1 MKNPIFFL
9 LFLIIASACTSKKDI
24 IYFNNLNTETTDKTQ
39 LIKSTITKNDI
50 LSIVITSSSA
60 EIVKAYNMEV
70 TQGPNGYLVS
80 SEGFVTLPVL
90 GKINA
95 NGISCME
102 LEQIIAN
109 LLISGGH
116 LYNPVVN
123 VRVINSKFT
132 VLGEVN
138 KPGTY
143 NYQEENISLL
153 QALGYAGD
161 LTINGVRNNIYL
173 IREEGNVLNYTK
185 IDLTSKDWFSSPYY
199 YLKPNDVIYVLPN
212 DAKVKSGGYVKSLG
226 NLLTITS
233 VSISTILA
241 IILLTK

>member
-1 MKNPIFFL
+1 MKKPIFFL

-60 EIVKAYNMEV
+60 EIVKAYNVEV

-80 SEGFVTLPVL
+80 SEGFITLPVL

-95 NGISCME
+95 NGLSCME

-116 LYNPVVN
+116 LSNPVVN

-241 IILLTK
+241 IILLSK

>member
-1 MKNPIFFL
+1 MKKPIFFL

-60 EIVKAYNMEV
+60 EIVKAYNVEV

-95 NGISCME
+95 NGLSCME

-116 LYNPVVN
+116 LSNPVVN

-241 IILLTK
+241 IILLSK